1 MAIGRSAI
9 PFGSD
14 DASRFL
20 PWMLAF
26 MVYLA
31 ALAVAGLFFLA
42 DVTDKF
48 DRGIENTLTIQIP
61 VSDSTLSDDRKVAAV
76 LARLRRTLGI
86 ERAEALSR
94 SQVAGLLKPWL
105 GATAASLYRY
115 QY

>member
-31 ALAVAGLFFLA
+31 ALALAG
-42 DVTDKF
+42 VTLLVTQ
-48 DRGIENTLTIQIP
+48 EM
-61 VSDSTLSDDRKVAAV
+61 AAV
-76 LARLRRTLGI
+76 FVDNNIQVVASVEAAPNGRIGLIANSGAQFRNVDLTTDSSRIAEQLRRVILG
-86 ERAEALSR
+86 ELGDEAKSV
-94 SQVAGLLKPWL
+94 Q
-105 GATAASLYRY
+105 
-115 QY
+115 